1 MVGTGRQRQDYSNT
15 GCLKARKLKPLV
27 SLWLSTYGSN
37 RLTAMYEMTKISSAY
52 LLSYVLRPKASE
64 NRASFTR
71 IVSTRDSNT
80 VTRNSYE
87 RRRSSIIIIITTTT
101 TIMFIAQK
109 SEQNNNNGVNKCK

>member
-1 MVGTGRQRQDYSNT
+1 
-15 GCLKARKLKPLV
+15 
-27 SLWLSTYGSN
+27 
-37 RLTAMYEMTKISSAY
+37 MYEMTKISSAY

-87 RRRSSIIIIITTTT
+87 RRRSSIIIIIITTTI
-101 TIMFIAQK
+101 IMFIAQK